1 MALSIFDD
9 KSKPP
14 KEAELATALKESF
27 LFWNELK
34 KLISLRFKPLSTE
47 WGYTSKTT
55 GWGMRLKN
63 KDRIIL
69 YMTPRDGHFLA
80 SFALGEKA
88 VKAAHEDDLPVSV
101 VTIIDNAKKYAEG
114 RGVRIEVRNG
124 RDVRNVEKLAAIK
137 MST

>member
-9 KSKPP
+9 KTKPP
-14 KEAELATALKESF
+14 KDADLATALKDSF

-34 KLISLRFKPLSTE
+34 KLIALRFKPLSIE

-63 KDRIIL
+63 RERTIL

-88 VKAAHEDDLPVSV
+88 VKAAHEDDLPLSV
-101 VTIIDNAKKYAEG
+101 LKIVDNAKKYAEG
-114 RGVRIEVRNG
+114 RGVRLEVRDG

>member
-1 MALSIFDD
+1 MALSIFND

-14 KEAELATALKESF
+14 KDAELATALKDSF

-34 KLISLRFKPLSTE
+34 KLIALRFKPLSIE
-47 WGYTSKTT
+47 WGFTSKTT

-63 KDRIIL
+63 KDRTIL

-101 VTIIDNAKKYAEG
+101 LKIIDNAKIFAEG
-114 RGVRIEVRNG
+114 RGVRLEVRNG

-137 MST
+137 MSS

>member
-1 MALSIFDD
+1 MALSIFND

-14 KEAELATALKESF
+14 KDAELATALKDSF

-34 KLISLRFKPLSTE
+34 KLIALRFKPLSIE
-47 WGYTSKTT
+47 WGFASETT

-63 KDRIIL
+63 KDRTIL
-69 YMTPRDGHFLA
+69 YMTPREGHFLA

-88 VKAAHEDDLPVSV
+88 IKAAHEDDLPVSV
-101 VTIIDNAKKYAEG
+101 LKIIDNAKQYAEG
-114 RGVRIEVRNG
+114 RGVRLEVRNG